1 MIFNKIFFKLIWMC
15 NRHWLGRESR
25 IGNSGFWFGGHEN
38 FSQIMPIILV
48 ELKKQHYLCPE

>member
-15 NRHWLGRESR
+15 NRYWLGSESG

-38 FSQIMPIILV
+38 FFQIMPIILV
-48 ELKKQHYLCPE
+48 ELKNQHYLCPE